1 MPEIVLQPQ
10 TSHPQAPRERAEPPA
25 ADEYAPY
32 YERYISLV
40 PAGDIVGTLDAQ
52 IADSLALLHGVGE
65 ARAGH
70 RYAPDKWSIREVVG
84 HMTDAER
91 IFTYR
96 ALRFARD
103 DRTPLPGFEEND
115 YVRAA
120 GFDTRPLAELADEL
134 ALVRRAT
141 VALFAGMDGA
151 ALVRRG
157 SANRAECSVRALAHI
172 CAGHELH
179 HARIIRERYL

>member
-1 MPEIVLQPQ
+1 M
-10 TSHPQAPRERAEPPA
+10 
-25 ADEYAPY
+25 
-32 YERYISLV
+32 
-40 PAGDIVGTLDAQ
+40 
-52 IADSLALLHGVGE
+52 
-65 ARAGH
+65 
-70 RYAPDKWSIREVVG
+70 
-84 HMTDAER
+84 
-91 IFTYR
+91 
-96 ALRFARD
+96 
-103 DRTPLPGFEEND
+103 
-115 YVRAA
+115 RAA